1 MDKTLKVW
9 DLRDQKPECVVEKN
23 FKIGPLHCA
32 SFCPD
37 AALAVALGGNKGCFR
52 LWDAAKS
59 AAVKQRWRRELEGVG
74 EENEKGDEVKAVMN
88 EAADGD
94 DDGDSDDDDDD
105 DLDDDDDDE
114 EDDDDD
120 EEDDDEEEEEEDD
133 DEDDADQDDSR
144 DDEKDDDEK
153 KE

>member
-88 EAADGD
+88 EAAVDD
-94 DDGDSDDDDDD
+94 DDGGSDDDDDD
-105 DLDDDDDDE
+105 DDLDDE

-120 EEDDDEEEEEEDD
+120 EEDDDDDGEDE
-133 DEDDADQDDSR
+133 DEDDNS